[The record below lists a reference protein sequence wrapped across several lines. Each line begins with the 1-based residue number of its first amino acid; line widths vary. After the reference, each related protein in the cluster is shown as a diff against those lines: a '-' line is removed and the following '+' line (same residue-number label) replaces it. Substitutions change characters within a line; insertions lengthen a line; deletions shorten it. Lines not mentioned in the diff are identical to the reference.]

1 MSEPRCRLL
10 PNCEEI
16 HHLTMKGMD
25 QPLTW
30 GERLRLRGHLA
41 ICATCTHFSGQMRMM
56 REAMRRLGQ
65 DGGDGP
71 GPRP

>member
-1 MSEPRCRLL
+1 MSEPRRRLL

-25 QPLTW
+25 RPLTW

-56 REAMRRLGQ
+56 REAMWRLGQ

>member
-1 MSEPRCRLL
+1 
-10 PNCEEI
+10 
-16 HHLTMKGMD
+16 MKGMD

-56 REAMRRLGQ
+56 REAMWRLGQ

>member
-1 MSEPRCRLL
+1 MSEPRRRLL

-30 GERLRLRGHLA
+30 GERLRLRGRLA